1 MLMTGVVRV
10 CSAPIE
16 ISLASPDKNAAKIIS
31 AIKEAKKNESSVILF
46 SELALT
52 GYSCADLFYQNA
64 LIERAEQRLLSVV
77 KHTEGIIAVVGA
89 PLRSEGALFDAAFVI
104 ADKKIVCAAI
114 KRAVPT
120 SGAYLYERAFCS
132 LENDSVTTAR
142 LGGFEF
148 PIANKLKISTDKISF
163 SVIFGDSVYNGD
175 CFDILNNETD
185 LLLIPTALQ
194 KGVGSEKKLSDALSY
209 ITSAIP
215 SAALLTSSGKGE
227 SVKDSL
233 FSSLALSYE
242 CADEL
247 IKSDSLSFA
256 DIDTDKIRALRKMRS
271 KRSIKK
277 CDLNTVFLDFDIKE
291 SDGEYISVRKYP
303 FIPKNDC
310 EIRERCLEI
319 LDIQK
324 RALAQRLSL
333 TGGKLVIGV
342 SGGLDSTLALIA
354 AAKSIDLLSL
364 DRKNVI
370 GVTMPSF
377 GTSNATKSNALK
389 LMEGLG
395 ISVNTVDIGRSVLLH
410 LEDIGLD
417 ENDRSATYE
426 NAQARERTQVLM
438 DLAGKNG
445 AIVLGTGDLSE
456 LALGWCT
463 YNGYNMSMYGINAD
477 IPKTLIKK
485 MIITLAHEKE
495 FENIKE
501 VLLDIAATP
510 ISPELLPPDSD
521 GKIAQK
527 TEDLIGPYALTD
539 FFIYYTV
546 KYGYSPTK
554 TFSLATKA
562 FEDEYDRETVKKW
575 LVSFYKRFFFSAFK
589 RDALPDGVRI
599 GSISLSP
606 RGDFMMPSDAMSELF
621 VSEAE
626 NL

>member
-31 AIKEAKKNESSVILF
+31 AIEEAKKNESSVILF

-104 ADKKIVCAAI
+104 ADKKIVCAKV

-132 LENDSVTTAR
+132 LENDSVKTAR

-163 SVIFGDSVYNGD
+163 SVVFSDSVYNGD

-271 KRSIKK
+271 ARSIKK

-324 RALAQRLSL
+324 RALASRLSI

-354 AAKSIDLLSL
+354 AVKSIDHLSL
-364 DRKNVI
+364 DRKNII

-377 GTSNATKSNALK
+377 GTSSATKSNALK

-463 YNGYNMSMYGINAD
+463 YNGDHMSMYGINAD

-485 MIITLAHEKE
+485 MIITLANEKE
-495 FENIKE
+495 FENVKD
-501 VLLDIAATP
+501 VLLDIAKTP

-527 TEDLIGPYALTD
+527 TEDLIGPYSLTD

-554 TFSLATKA
+554 IFSLATKA
-562 FEDEYDRETVKKW
+562 FADEYDKDTVKKW

>member
-1 MLMTGVVRV
+1 MTGVVRV

-31 AIKEAKKNESSVILF
+31 AIDEAKRNGSSVVLF
-46 SELALT
+46 SELAIT

-89 PLRSEGALFDAAFVI
+89 PLRAEGLLFDAAFVI
-104 ADKKIVCAAI
+104 ADKRIVCATV
-114 KRAVPT
+114 KKAVPS
-120 SGAYLYERAFCS
+120 SGSYLYERAFSS
-132 LENDSVTTAR
+132 LDDTLVKTAR
-142 LGGFEF
+142 IGGFEF
-148 PIANKLKISTDKISF
+148 PVSNKLKVVTDKISF
-163 SVIFGDSVYNGD
+163 SVVFSDSIYNGG
-175 CFDILNNETD
+175 CFDILNNEAD
-185 LLLIPTALQ
+185 LLLIPAAVE
-194 KGVGSEKKLSDALSY
+194 KRVGSEKKLSDALSY

-215 SAALLTSSGKGE
+215 SAALLTSGGKGE

-242 CADEL
+242 CSERQ
-247 IKSDSLSFA
+247 ITSDTLSFA

-271 KRSIKK
+271 AKALKN
-277 CDLNTVFLDFDIKE
+277 CDLPEISLDFDIKE
-291 SDGEYISVRKYP
+291 SDGKYISVRKYP
-303 FIPKNDC
+303 FIPKDEH

-324 RALAQRLSL
+324 RALASRLSI

-342 SGGLDSTLALIA
+342 SGGLDSTIALIA
-354 AAKSIDLLSL
+354 AVKSIDHLSL
-364 DRKNVI
+364 DRKNII

-377 GTSNATKSNALK
+377 GTSSATKSNALK

-395 ISVNTVDIGRSVLLH
+395 ISVNTIDIGRSVLLH

-417 ENDRSATYE
+417 ESDRSATYE

-463 YNGYNMSMYGINAD
+463 YNGDHMSMYGINAD

-485 MIITLAHEKE
+485 IIITLAHEKE
-495 FENIKE
+495 FENIKD

-521 GKIAQK
+521 GKIVQK

-562 FEDEYDRETVKKW
+562 FADEYDRETVKKW